1 MPAVTDSYFSST
13 EDADAVLAKRLG
25 NTAWASATSATK
37 TAALQQATSTIDALD
52 YTGFTQSSD
61 QPRQF
66 PRKYLI
72 DPYEYSPWSNILVID
87 MYGYYSESANVPNK
101 IMLACA
107 LEASALVEY
116 YSASSGS
123 GVINEQE
130 LVSKGVKSFSLGKL
144 SMSFGRSESASV
156 GFKSNDSYNLLEE
169 YIQNSYLI
177 Q

>member
-25 NTAWASATSATK
+25 NTAWTSATSATK
-37 TAALQQATSTIDALD
+37 TAALQQATSIIDAQD
-52 YTGFTQSSD
+52 YTGFTQTSD
-61 QPRQF
+61 QARQF

-72 DPYEYSPWSNILVID
+72 DPYEYSPWSNVIVLD
-87 MYGYYSESANVPNK
+87 IYGYWSESNVVPSK

-116 YSASSGS
+116 HSSSGAA
-123 GVINEQE
+123 INEQE
-130 LVSKGVKSFSLGKL
+130 LISKGVKSFSLGKL
-144 SMSFGRSESASV
+144 SMSFGKSASASY
-156 GFKSNDSYNLLEE
+156 GFKSNDAFNLLED
-169 YIQNSYLI
+169 YIQSSYLI